1 MIFLKRQLPIIIA
14 FVAGIMMW
22 IRYYIPS
29 EVSTNLED
37 GYLEWVR
44 IIVGFA
50 AILGILS
57 LLQHHMLKIRMKRP
71 GFAFSYVT
79 IAAFALMMFAGF
91 APFNFPG
98 FAEKNMETGSLFNWL
113 YEFTFIPMQATM
125 FSVLAFFIASAA
137 FRAFRARSMEATLLL
152 VAAII
157 MMVGRVPIGD
167 LISNATPTF
176 MMFGNEYHFIDF
188 EEWTG
193 WLLNVPNAAAKR
205 GILLGVYLSQIA
217 ISIRIIFGIERTYM
231 GGGD

>member
-14 FVAGIMMW
+14 FVTGIMLW

-29 EVSTNLED
+29 EVSANLEE
-37 GYLEWVR
+37 GYLNWVR

-50 AILGILS
+50 AVLGIMS
-57 LLQHHMLKIRMKRP
+57 LLQHHMMKIRLKRP
-71 GFAFSYVT
+71 GHAFSFVT
-79 IAAFALMMFAGF
+79 IAAFILMTLAGF
-91 APFNFPG
+91 APFAFPG

-113 YEFTFIPMQATM
+113 YEFTFIPMQSTM

-152 VAAII
+152 VAALI

-167 LISNATPTF
+167 LISNATGVF
-176 MMFGNEYHFIDF
+176 HIGANEYHWIDL

>member
-1 MIFLKRQLPIIIA
+1 MMFFKRQFPIIIA
-14 FVAGIMMW
+14 FVAGIMLW

-29 EVSTNLED
+29 ETSNNLEAR
-37 GYLEWVR
+37 YLDWVR

-50 AILGILS
+50 AVLGILS
-57 LLQHHMLKIRMKRP
+57 LLQHHMIKIRMKRP

-79 IAAFALMMFAGF
+79 IVAFIIMTLAGWLTF
-91 APFNFPG
+91 PFPG
-98 FAEKNMETGSLFNWL
+98 FAEKNMESGSLFNWL
-113 YEFTFIPMQATM
+113 YEFMFIPMQATM
-125 FSVLAFFIASAA
+125 FSILAFFIASAA

-152 VAAII
+152 VAALI

-176 MMFGNEYHFIDF
+176 QVFGNEYHWIDF

-217 ISIRIIFGIERTYM
+217 IAIRIIFGIERTYM

>member
-1 MIFLKRQLPIIIA
+1 MMTAVCFL
-14 FVAGIMMW
+14 
-22 IRYYIPS
+22 S
-29 EVSTNLED
+29 
-37 GYLEWVR
+37 
-44 IIVGFA
+44 
-50 AILGILS
+50 
-57 LLQHHMLKIRMKRP
+57 
-71 GFAFSYVT
+71 FAF
-79 IAAFALMMFAGF
+79 
-91 APFNFPG
+91 PR

-113 YEFTFIPMQATM
+113 YEYTFIPMQATM

-167 LISNATPTF
+167 LISNATPAF
-176 MMFGNEYHFIDF
+176 MIGQNEYHLIDF